1 MLRLIQN
8 AEWRPF
14 VELLSPRFFD
24 VVPMRTVLAQ
34 AKRLGG
40 NYLDTKAFAA
50 ARAARAETLEAAQ
63 LAVRLVDVRSG
74 PPTPVAPSVV
84 LELYFHQVLVGGTML
99 LDLRAESFADG
110 PRAVEWAPRPAFVAF
125 EPRFVEGLR
134 ALYFG
139 FYLDDAA
146 RFSAGARA
154 LGLDAVEG
162 ALRAQFGTGD
172 QTQVR
177 FSLPEFQQRFQAV
190 FDACKAT
197 GAQLHPD
204 FIGLGIGLATLYDHL
219 QQRGDTHDV
228 RAAFLRAAERTPLP
242 SA

>member
-34 AKRLGG
+34 ARRLGG
-40 NYLDTKAFAA
+40 NYLDATAFSA
-50 ARAARAETLEAAQ
+50 ARAARAKTLAAAG
-63 LAVRLVDVRSG
+63 LAVQLVDAPSG
-74 PPTPVAPSVV
+74 PPTPVAPSAV

-99 LDLRAESFADG
+99 LDLRAERFAA
-110 PRAVEWAPRPAFVAF
+110 RATGLEWAPSPAFVAL

-154 LGLDAVEG
+154 LGLDAIEG

-172 QTQVR
+172 QTRVR

-190 FDACKAT
+190 FDACKAA

-219 QQRGDTHDV
+219 QQSGDTHDV
-228 RAAFLRAAERTPLP
+228 RAAFLRAAERTPSP
-242 SA
+242 PA